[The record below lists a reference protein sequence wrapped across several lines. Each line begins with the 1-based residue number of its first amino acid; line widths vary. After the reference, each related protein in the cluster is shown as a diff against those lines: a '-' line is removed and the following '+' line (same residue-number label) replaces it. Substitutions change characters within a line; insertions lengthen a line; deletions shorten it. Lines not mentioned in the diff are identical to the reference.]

1 MENRSRKASVLSEL
15 KRNKESLIRIGVSR
29 IGLFGSIAREEDSPE
44 SDIDILVDFR
54 PDAHKYRNFNDLCDI
69 LDESFGDSYDLVTVS
84 GLSPHIGAATAEAQ
98 GRIGDELC
106 DLIIAFRD
114 QLAAQQA

>member
-1 MENRSRKASVLSEL
+1 MSRKASVLSEL

-29 IGLFGSIAREEDSPE
+29 IGLFGSIARKEDSPE

-84 GLSPHIGAATAEAQ
+84 GLSPHIGESILKEVEYVPLSSCAPETYS
-98 GRIGDELC
+98 G
-106 DLIIAFRD
+106 
-114 QLAAQQA
+114 